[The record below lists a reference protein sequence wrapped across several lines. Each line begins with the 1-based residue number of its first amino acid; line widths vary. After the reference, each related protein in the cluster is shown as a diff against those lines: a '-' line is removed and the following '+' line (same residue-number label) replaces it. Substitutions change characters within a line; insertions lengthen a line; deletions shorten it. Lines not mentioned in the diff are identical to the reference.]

1 MNAETNIDYRLS
13 ALRDFIVIGILKF
26 AIAVLVFAF
35 SALITETVKA
45 YMNQADNWMKDSS
58 RAVSLKIRDLYR

>member
-1 MNAETNIDYRLS
+1 MNAETNIDYRIS